1 MADWQQVEL
10 SSADTAEDIARK
22 LIQAMAAVHERLG
35 PVMIWYRGQPYV
47 AIVPP
52 DAGQAWQRAEESQRL
67 SRIATVAAGLDPG
80 STLRLTD
87 EGQVV
92 VEPAGEPGQAPS

>member
-10 SSADTAEDIARK
+10 SNADSTEDIARK

-35 PVMIWYRGQPYV
+35 PVMVHYRGQPYV

-52 DAGQAWQRAEESQRL
+52 DAALAWARAEESQRL
-67 SRIATVAAGLDPG
+67 SGIATVAAGLEPG
-80 STLRLTD
+80 QSVRVTD
-87 EGQVV
+87 EGRVV
-92 VEPAGEPGQAPS
+92 VEPAADPGQARS